1 MRRLTPPGISGVAVF
16 AFSSEE
22 RHLLRGC
29 LRGAGGLPFPHGPV
43 MAPVRA
49 SLVLDGA
56 HIDDVLIVDRGAAGD
71 ELHTHGSPVVVDLVG
86 RHFRADGEDRGTTSA
101 MALARRAISIEQLSL
116 AQEQAGYSFSAE
128 LERLE
133 RLGNGARRSGLLGL
147 IRRSRQAMAMSR
159 PFRIVLVGLQNVGK
173 STLFNKLVGRNRA
186 AAGPLAG
193 LTRDAVREILV
204 LDGYVYELCDAAGE
218 GEGARDV
225 DAAAIDMARAWR
237 RDAAWLVVLDATRQ
251 IDERERAWAR
261 QAALIVRNKADLGIG
276 AWPLAVRAIEVSA
289 RDEDG
294 AGLRSAIGL
303 ALRRSRGL
311 GGAGP
316 VGGVAAI
323 DEDQVGRLLEH
334 ATRHGLEGDCDGL
347 RSPA

>member
-1 MRRLTPPGISGVAVF
+1 MRQLTPPGVSGVAVF
-16 AFSSEE
+16 AFSTEE

-29 LRGAGGLPFPHGPV
+29 LRGVGGRPFPHGPV

-49 SLVLDGA
+49 SLVFEDA
-56 HIDDVLIVDRGAAGD
+56 NIDDVLILDRGAAGD
-71 ELHTHGSPVVVDLVG
+71 ELHTHGSPLVVELVR
-86 RHFRADGEDRGTTSA
+86 RHFRADGAGQGATSA
-101 MALARRAISIEQLSL
+101 MTLARRAISIEQ
-116 AQEQAGYSFSAE
+116 
-128 LERLE
+128 RLE
-133 RLGNGARRSGLLGL
+133 RLDEGARRSGILEL
-147 IRRSRQAMAMSR
+147 IRRSRQAVAMSR
-159 PFRIVLVGLQNVGK
+159 PFRVVLVGRQNVGK

-193 LTRDAVREILV
+193 LTRDAVREIVV

-276 AWPLAVRAIEVSA
+276 AWPLALRAIEVSA

-303 ALRRSRGL
+303 ALRRRRGL
-311 GGAGP
+311 GEAGP